1 MTRTTPSGTFA
12 HVPAF
17 AAAAPALQDAIVA
30 LIEAAPKDA
39 DGNLTLYPARDAWM
53 QRGYAREV
61 QQVSP
66 DTAAYLLAH
75 IPPPFYTTPE
85 AVAAGRLL
93 TELSTT

>member
-1 MTRTTPSGTFA
+1 MTKAMPSGTFA

-17 AAAAPALQDAIVA
+17 AAATPALQAAIVA
-30 LIEAAPKDA
+30 LVEAAPKDA

-53 QRGYAREV
+53 QRGYGREQ

-66 DTAAYLLAH
+66 DTAVYLLAH

-85 AVAAGRLL
+85 AVVAGRLL
-93 TELSTT
+93 TEPSTT